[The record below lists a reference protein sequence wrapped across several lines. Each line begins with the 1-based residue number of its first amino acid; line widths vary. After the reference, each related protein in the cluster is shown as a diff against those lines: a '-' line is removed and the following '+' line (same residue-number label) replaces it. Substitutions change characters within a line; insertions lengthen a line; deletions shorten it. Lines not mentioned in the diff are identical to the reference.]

1 MTIAQSIVHAST
13 MIKMV
18 CEWIDHEIRDGGF
31 STPDS
36 MGQTYLATAEG
47 ILREL
52 ADEIAERRKALLANA
67 PSALEPR
74 HEPAA

>member
-18 CEWIDHEIRDGGF
+18 CEWIDREIRDGGF

-36 MGQTYLATAEG
+36 LGQTYLAMAES
-47 ILREL
+47 ILRDC

-67 PSALEPR
+67 PSELEL
-74 HEPAA
+74 HHAEQ